1 VVGVYGAR
9 LKRGLQQG
17 KQAKGKPS
25 AGAEVGEKR
34 TGEKKKKKK
43 MSWWWRMYT
52 VGWEWPGRSR
62 RVNQHGPGVSGC
74 RALRGATARYCT
86 TAPAATAAR

>member
-1 VVGVYGAR
+1 MFAKNENGRRLRGPLVVVVYGAR

-52 VGWEWPGRSR
+52 VG
-62 RVNQHGPGVSGC
+62 
-74 RALRGATARYCT
+74 
-86 TAPAATAAR
+86 